1 LVDKISVSK
10 QESQSQWQQ
19 GDYKGFSPS
28 TNWDNVD
35 FSKSP
40 AIQEMPVISA
50 ICKPQNADE
59 VKVKDG
65 KIQVKGE
72 NENYM
77 TMNL

>member
-1 LVDKISVSK
+1 
-10 QESQSQWQQ
+10 
-19 GDYKGFSPS
+19 
-28 TNWDNVD
+28 VD

-50 ICKPQNADE
+50 ICEPQNADK

-72 NENYM
+72 SENC
-77 TMNL
+77 TMINL

>member
-50 ICKPQNADE
+50 ICEPQNADRVE
-59 VKVKDG
+59 VKDG
-65 KIQVKGE
+65 KIQVKGKS
-72 NENYM
+72 ENYTM
-77 TMNL
+77 TNL

>member
-1 LVDKISVSK
+1 MIGKISVSK
-10 QESQSQWQQ
+10 KESQSQWQQ

-50 ICKPQNADE
+50 ICDPQNSDMVE
-59 VKVKDG
+59 IKNG
-65 KIQVKGE
+65 KIQVKGKME
-72 NENYM
+72 
-77 TMNL
+77 